1 MGLKIASTL
10 ATTFLF
16 AMVYA
21 LVFIVG
27 IWFLPSDLL
36 GSRYSLCY
44 FNMVSLL

>member
-27 IWFLPSDLL
+27 IWFLPSDL
-36 GSRYSLCY
+36 
-44 FNMVSLL
+44 FNNKMDL